1 MRKINHKYS
10 LVVLFIAISCFCGC
24 TKFVKVEPPK
34 SQLLGELVFEEIGT
48 AEAALAGV
56 YSQMRDGSNG
66 MLYGGSMSMPVYMGK
81 YADELISYQNLG
93 QGYGE
98 NFYKNQLFAHTED
111 IYSLWNLTYNQ
122 VYYANAIVEGAER
135 SVKMSE
141 DQKAKVKGEA
151 LFIRCLLHFYMVN
164 LFGDIPYVTS
174 TDYQVNRNQ
183 SRLAVNKV
191 YENIISDLKIAE
203 QLLGDNYTSE
213 GRVRPNKYVVRALMA
228 RVYLYTQDWINAEA
242 MASLIIDHNSTYA
255 LEGDL
260 NKVFLKESTGTIW
273 AFQPALEG
281 GNAEEGF
288 TYILVSSPVP
298 SLQSISHSLMDEFEA
313 GDKRRQQ
320 WIGVFSENGNTWYFP
335 YKYKIRDNTG
345 NMITKEFPVV
355 MRLEEQYL
363 VRAEARAQQEK
374 IPEAQLDLNTIRNR
388 AGLADTDADSR
399 TTLLNAIL
407 HERQVELFTEFG
419 HRFFDLKRMGKADE
433 VLGTIKQNWNP
444 EDKLLPIPEKELLV
458 NPKLNPQNP
467 GYN

>member
-1 MRKINHKYS
+1 M
-10 LVVLFIAISCFCGC
+10 
-24 TKFVKVEPPK
+24 
-34 SQLLGELVFEEIGT
+34 
-48 AEAALAGV
+48 
-56 YSQMRDGSNG
+56 
-66 MLYGGSMSMPVYMGK
+66 
-81 YADELISYQNLG
+81 
-93 QGYGE
+93 
-98 NFYKNQLFAHTED
+98 YKRQ
-111 IYSLWNLTYNQ
+111 
-122 VYYANAIVEGAER
+122 
-135 SVKMSE
+135 
-141 DQKAKVKGEA
+141 
-151 LFIRCLLHFYMVN
+151 
-164 LFGDIPYVTS
+164 
-174 TDYQVNRNQ
+174 
-183 SRLAVNKV
+183 
-191 YENIISDLKIAE
+191 
-203 QLLGDNYTSE
+203 
-213 GRVRPNKYVVRALMA
+213 
-228 RVYLYTQDWINAEA
+228 
-242 MASLIIDHNSTYA
+242 
-255 LEGDL
+255 
-260 NKVFLKESTGTIW
+260 IW

-298 SLQSISHSLMDEFEA
+298 SLQSISQSLMDEFEA